1 MAATHYGNCQICGR
15 EHKVSGQSIAKHGY
29 TLAHGWQE
37 GACYG
42 SGGKPIQLSCDLIEG
57 GIAAAQRFI
66 DSARLQIAEPI
77 DAEGF
82 QKRVTKTT
90 TRAGDVRFNVITVRV
105 VVGESG
111 KVEVQDYR
119 GKAERT
125 FYRANTTVAEVQAD
139 IAETFAKYLSARI
152 AQTEENIAFM
162 QKIVADW
169 KPSELRPIP
178 AHELE
183 ENKVVPVHFA
193 AFKYGVKNAPMCVGS
208 ASGAMRSRAAV
219 TTDHEKVNC
228 PRCLKAIAERAERDA
243 RKAAERAAQK
253 AGE

>member
-15 EHKVSGQSIAKHGY
+15 EHKVSGQSIATHGY

-57 GIAAAQRFI
+57 GIAAAQKYIER
-66 DSARLQIAEPI
+66 SRAQIAAPF
-77 DAEGF
+77 DADGF

-90 TRAGDVRFNVITVRV
+90 TRSGDVKFSVIDVRV
-105 VVGESG
+105 VLTEAG

-125 FYRANTTVAEVQAD
+125 FYRSNMTVAEVQAD
-139 IAETFAKYLSARI
+139 IVASMEKYLTSGI
-152 AQTEENIAFM
+152 QHSEENIRYM
-162 QKIVADW
+162 RQIVANW
-169 KPSELRPIP
+169 KPTELRPIP
-178 AHELE
+178 AHELA

-219 TTDHEKVNC
+219 TTDREKVNC
-228 PRCLKAIAERAERDA
+228 PRCLKALAEREARDA
-243 RKAAERAAQK
+243 RKAAERAAQ